1 MQAEDLNWEGYE
13 VHTPQAT
20 WVCTKCRS
28 KAVGSTSPTTV
39 MIDGIDYFL
48 EFSARD
54 KRSADI
60 PDTRTLQLRTSEYL
74 VATEVGFVKLVV
86 DGQMLET
93 TPWNRFKEVY
103 KKDSPHDITR

>member
-1 MQAEDLNWEGYE
+1 MKADDLNWEGHE

-20 WVCTKCRS
+20 WVCTKSRS
-28 KAVGSTSPTTV
+28 QAVGFTSPTTL
-39 MIDGIDYFL
+39 MTDGIDYFL
-48 EFSARD
+48 EFSAQN

-74 VATEVGFVKLVV
+74 VATDLPYLKLVV

-93 TPWNRFKEVY
+93 ATWDRFIEVH
-103 KKDSPHDITR
+103 KRD